1 MDMTVRQISEELGV
15 SRQKIYRYIETHSPA
30 AHYKASGKTMY
41 FDEREIRK
49 MKSFFGI
56 EEEETDTEE
65 LSAENSLSLS
75 RLRELELE
83 NQKLREDLE
92 RNEARIG
99 ELLLQRTE
107 LLKALRSSN
116 NCIRRLTASVRDLS
130 RDLRCSHQL
139 CAQMLRKNIKKRPS
153 FPYAGLGR
161 FLGSLTGRFRKGH

>member
-56 EEEETDTEE
+56 EEETEAE
-65 LSAENSLSLS
+65 EISGENSLSLS
-75 RLRELELE
+75 RLQDLELE

-139 CAQMLRKNIKKRPS
+139 SAQMLRKNRRKSSS
-153 FPYAGLGR
+153 FSSGGFSR
-161 FLGSLTGRFRKGH
+161 FLRSLTGRIRKGR

>member
-1 MDMTVRQISEELGV
+1 MEQRQNTPLLEVNDISV
-15 SRQKIYRYIETHSPA
+15 TFRMY
-30 AHYKASGKTMY
+30 SGAL
-41 FDEREIRK
+41 EQ
-49 MKSFFGI
+49 
-56 EEEETDTEE
+56 
-65 LSAENSLSLS
+65 ENL
-75 RLRELELE
+75 
-83 NQKLREDLE
+83 KLRADLE
-92 RNEARIG
+92 RDEARIR

>member
-56 EEEETDTEE
+56 EEETEAE
-65 LSAENSLSLS
+65 EISGENSLSLS
-75 RLRELELE
+75 RLQDLELE

-130 RDLRCSHQL
+130 RDLRCSHHL
-139 CAQMLRKNIKKRPS
+139 YAQMLRKNRRKRSS
-153 FPYAGLGR
+153 FSSGGFSR
-161 FLGSLTGRFRKGH
+161 FLRSLTGRIRKGR

>member
-56 EEEETDTEE
+56 EEETEAE
-65 LSAENSLSLS
+65 EISGENSLSLS
-75 RLRELELE
+75 RLQDLELE

-139 CAQMLRKNIKKRPS
+139 YAQMLRKNRRKSSS
-153 FPYAGLGR
+153 FSSGGFSR
-161 FLGSLTGRFRKGH
+161 FLRSLTGRIRKGR